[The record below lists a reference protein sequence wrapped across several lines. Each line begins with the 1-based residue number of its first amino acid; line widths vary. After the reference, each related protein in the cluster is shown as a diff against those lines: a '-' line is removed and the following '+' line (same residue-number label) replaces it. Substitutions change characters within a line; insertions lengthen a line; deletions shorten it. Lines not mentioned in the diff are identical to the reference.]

1 MARHHEFGKKG
12 EEMAAVWLT
21 RRGFRILARNWRHG
35 RFEVDIIARFRGTC
49 HFIEVKSSRTSKYGY
64 PEERVGRKKIR
75 DLMKAGAAW
84 LYQFPGQG
92 RVQYDVLSI
101 TCPGEAG
108 CPGETDADYLLI
120 EDIHL

>member
-1 MARHHEFGKKG
+1 MARHHEIGRKG
-12 EEMAAVWLT
+12 EELAALWLAG
-21 RRGFRILARNWRHG
+21 RGFQILARNWRHG
-35 RFEVDIIARFRGTC
+35 RYEVDIIARLGGTC
-49 HFIEVKSSRTSKYGY
+49 HFIEVKTGRTRKYGY

-84 LYQFPGQG
+84 LYRFPGQR

-101 TCPGEAG
+101 TCMGEA
-108 CPGETDADYLLI
+108 DMDYLLI

>member
-1 MARHHEFGKKG
+1 MADHHDFGKKG
-12 EEMAAVWLT
+12 EELAALWLT
-21 RRGFRILARNWRHG
+21 RRGFQILARNWRHG
-35 RFEVDIIARFRGTC
+35 RYEVDIIARFGGIC
-49 HFIEVKSSRTSKYGY
+49 HFIEVKSGRSGKYGY

-75 DLMKAGAAW
+75 SLMKAGAAW

-101 TCPGEAG
+101 TCTVEGES
-108 CPGETDADYLLI
+108 EADYLLI